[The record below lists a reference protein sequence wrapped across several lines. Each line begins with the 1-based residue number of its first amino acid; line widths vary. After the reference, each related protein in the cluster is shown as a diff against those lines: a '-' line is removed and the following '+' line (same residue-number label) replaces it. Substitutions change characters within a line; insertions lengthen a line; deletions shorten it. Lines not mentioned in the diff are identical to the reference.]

1 MTLEQYWT
9 VLIKHWKLIVICC
22 LLVGIGTFAG
32 SKLTKPL
39 YQSSVLVQVVIR
51 SSNNNQADYNNLMA
65 SDQLV
70 QTEATLAISD
80 PVLREVASHFP
91 GVTESQLTKEV
102 STAPRSNTQ
111 LFEIDVVDPNSSQAA
126 RLANDIATTLIKQ
139 QLQVI
144 QQNNAQAQQQLQQ
157 NIDLTSQQINTIT
170 TQISTLQEKGKNQG
184 QIALLQA
191 QLSGLQL
198 HYSQWQSALAQLEL
212 TQAQS
217 GNPLQVV
224 QPAQPASSSTQP
236 STLLTTGGG
245 LLVGLLLGVL
255 LALLYERLDTRVR
268 TQEEITQLLGW
279 SVLSTIWR
287 ARYLTPRDVINP
299 TGNNVEAFRILRT
312 SIGFAS
318 IDKPVRSLLVTSA
331 LPGEGKSSIAA
342 NLAIFMAKTGKT
354 TLLIDADLRR
364 PTQHVLFNLSPDK
377 AGLSNAV
384 LAFSMSGVPNTPS
397 MSGVLGVSHTPDLN
411 QHSGRASTTQRPDIS
426 IPTSQSLEPFV
437 HSVGIPNLWVMPSGP
452 LPPNPSEFL
461 ESKVMQRFLPVI
473 ANCGIEVVIFDTA
486 PLLGLSDASILAS
499 KVDAA
504 LVVVDT
510 MQSTKGKLRQMKAA
524 LTQTNVHV
532 LGCVANKLKHKR
544 NDSAYYYDQRPQDQA
559 SSMKSTRNGHMPAIP
574 VTPVLAE
581 PHEQK
586 VRSN

>member
-91 GVTESQLTKEV
+91 GVTASQLTKEV

-397 MSGVLGVSHTPDLN
+397 MSGVLGVSHTPDLY

>member
-22 LLVGIGTFAG
+22 LLVGLGTFAG

-80 PVLREVASHFP
+80 PILREVASHFP
-91 GVTESQLTKEV
+91 GVTASQLTKEV

-111 LFEIDVVDPNSSQAA
+111 LFEIDVVDQNNFQAA
-126 RLANDIATTLIKQ
+126 SLANDIATTLIKQ

-144 QQNNAQAQQQLQQ
+144 QQNNALAQQQLQQ
-157 NIDLTSQQINTIT
+157 NIDLTSQQIDTIAT
-170 TQISTLQEKGKNQG
+170 KISTLQVKGKNQG

-191 QLSGLQL
+191 QVSGLQQ

-224 QPAQPASSSTQP
+224 QPAQPATSSTQP

-287 ARYLTPRDVINP
+287 ARYLSPQDIINP
-299 TGNNVEAFRILRT
+299 TGTNVEAFRILRT
-312 SIGFAS
+312 SISFAS

-364 PTQHVLFNLSPDK
+364 PTQHILFNLSPAK

-384 LAFSMSGVPNTPS
+384 LAFSMSSVPNTPGMSGVPNTLS
-397 MSGVLGVSHTPDLN
+397 LY
-411 QHSGRASTTQRPDIS
+411 QHSGHASIIQRPDVS
-426 IPTSQSLEPFV
+426 TPTSQSLEPFV

-486 PLLGLSDASILAS
+486 PLLGLSDTSILAS
-499 KVDAA
+499 KVDGA

-510 MQSTKGKLRQMKAA
+510 VQSTKGKLKQMKAVLA
-524 LTQTNVHV
+524 QTNVHV

-544 NDSAYYYDQRPQDQA
+544 NDSAYYYDRHPQDQA
-559 SSMKSTRNGHMPAIP
+559 SGIKSTRNGHAPAIP

-581 PHEQK
+581 SHDQRF
-586 VRSN
+586 RSN

>member
-9 VLIKHWKLIVICC
+9 VLMKQWKLVVICC
-22 LLVGIGTFAG
+22 LLVGIGTFVG
-32 SKLTKPL
+32 SKLMKPT

-51 SSNNNQADYNNLMA
+51 SSNNNQADYNNLLA
-65 SDQLV
+65 SEQLV

-80 PVLREVASHFP
+80 PVLREVASHFT
-91 GVTESQLTKEV
+91 GLTASQLAKEV
-102 STAPRSNTQ
+102 SSSPRSNTQ
-111 LFEIDVVDPNSSQAA
+111 LFEIDVVDQNASQAA

-144 QQNNAQAQQQLQQ
+144 QKNNTLAQQQLQQ
-157 NIDLTSQQINTIT
+157 NIDLTSQQIDTIT
-170 TQISTLQEKGKNQG
+170 TEISALQAKGHNQG

-191 QLSGLQL
+191 QLSGLQQ

-212 TQAQS
+212 AQAQS

-224 QPAQPASSSTQP
+224 QTAQPSTSSTQP

-279 SVLSTIWR
+279 PVLATIWR
-287 ARYLTPRDVINP
+287 ARYLTPREEINP
-299 TGNNVEAFRILRT
+299 TENNVEAFRILRT

-318 IDKPVRSLLVTSA
+318 IDKPLRSLIVTSA
-331 LPGEGKSSIAA
+331 LSNEGKSSIAA

-364 PTQHVLFNLSPDK
+364 PTQHILFNLSPDTS
-377 AGLSNAV
+377 GLSNAV
-384 LAFSMSGVPNTPS
+384 LAFSMSSIPNTPG
-397 MSGVLGVSHTPDLN
+397 MSGIPNTLFRYQQS
-411 QHSGRASTTQRPDIS
+411 SRASTKQMPDAIT
-426 IPTSQSLEPFV
+426 PTSQSLEPFV

-461 ESKVMQRFLPVI
+461 ESNVMQRFLSVV

-486 PLLGLSDASILAS
+486 PLLGLSDTSILAA
-499 KVDAA
+499 KVDGA

-510 MQSTKGKLRQMKAA
+510 VQSTKGKLRQMKAV
-524 LTQTNVHV
+524 LSQTNVHV
-532 LGCVANKLKHKR
+532 LGCVANKLKYKPK
-544 NDSAYYYDQRPQDQA
+544 DSAYYYYQHTDDQENRE
-559 SSMKSTRNGHMPAIP
+559 KSTRNGHMPANPVIP
-574 VTPVLAE
+574 VVAE
-581 PHEQK
+581 SQEQK
-586 VRSN
+586 FRAN